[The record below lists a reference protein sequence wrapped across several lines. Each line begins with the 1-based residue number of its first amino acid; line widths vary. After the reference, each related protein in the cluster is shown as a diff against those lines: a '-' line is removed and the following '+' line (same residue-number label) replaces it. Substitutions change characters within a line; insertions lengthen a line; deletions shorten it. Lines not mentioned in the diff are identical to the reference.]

1 MGTALSELRIIT
13 FYLSRASTGL
23 MPTPWATSL
32 LLLQLGSVRKED
44 QCQIKKLNT
53 PVRSFFALWQS
64 VGEVP
69 YSDGL
74 VLSQLALPAQG
85 KSRGKFKDLSADVHT
100 GLQGQPGQGFMSKIL
115 QQELRDFTQPV
126 D

>member
-1 MGTALSELRIIT
+1 MSDKETEHPSQVILCALAECE
-13 FYLSRASTGL
+13 G
-23 MPTPWATSL
+23 
-32 LLLQLGSVRKED
+32 GS
-44 QCQIKKLNT
+44 
-53 PVRSFFALWQS
+53 
-64 VGEVP
+64 

-85 KSRGKFKDLSADVHT
+85 KSQGKFKDLSADVHT

-126 D
+126 DYCED